1 MNEHQT
7 WRGRRCS
14 SSSQNQHFESSVSQ
28 IKLAQ
33 SYGRGREREREE
45 EEELYSSFS
54 CSQVGRMGRDEWARR
69 KG

>member
-1 MNEHQT
+1 MEE
-7 WRGRRCS
+7 G
-14 SSSQNQHFESSVSQ
+14 
-28 IKLAQ
+28 
-33 SYGRGREREREE
+33 GREREE